1 MNTIKRKIFVVKFF
15 GFEKITHE
23 NKGIYMVHTSIILQN
38 HENFV
43 LYGSMNSRGSL
54 RETKSVKLAGAP

>member
-23 NKGIYMVHTSIILQN
+23 NKGHTSIILQN